1 MNTKK
6 TLVAVIAA
14 MLVAASLSCFAKG
27 NVVTQWKAKDGGYT
41 ALLTFYSD
49 KIVELINTYE
59 YGASD
64 KYEGTYSGNTT
75 KDGEISFVIDGDTYT
90 ADILGDLMDVDG
102 GDLVLTKVK

>member
-27 NVVTQWKAKDGGYT
+27 NAVTQWTAKDGDTTY
-41 ALLTFYSD
+41 LLTFYSD
-49 KIVELINTYE
+49 KTWEQIDTYE
-59 YGASD
+59 DGSSE

-75 KDGEISFVIDGDTYT
+75 KDGEISLVLDGDTYT
-90 ADILGDLMDVDG
+90 ADIFGDLMDIDG
-102 GDLVLTKVK
+102 AGFVITKVK